1 MSTTQLHAE
10 RAHKC
15 CWRPSERI
23 TECTWSCLG
32 VSFRVLQTKE
42 PFFTKLSSLTHTYA
56 CNTFVLNML
65 GRRDMQACHTYT
77 PDIDRDSHTRGFAG
91 PAAHQRAHL
100 DAYDQRLPGGITQR
114 AMARPRQPAHGR
126 PVQASLQALPQP
138 AAPCPPCTCTAAAA
152 ADLRPRCERGKLLKV
167 KGSILCVWGGAAAAR
182 SIIRVVRQLQNYG
195 KIRAKI
201 WRRAVENGVARVRW
215 QGLACRADLPF
226 D

>member
-114 AMARPRQPAHGR
+114 AAARPRQPAHGR
-126 PVQASLQALPQP
+126 PSCVRPCRRSRSLLHLAHLARASLPLLLTSGR
-138 AAPCPPCTCTAAAA
+138 AAKEANC
-152 ADLRPRCERGKLLKV
+152 
-167 KGSILCVWGGAAAAR
+167 
-182 SIIRVVRQLQNYG
+182 
-195 KIRAKI
+195 
-201 WRRAVENGVARVRW
+201 
-215 QGLACRADLPF
+215 
-226 D
+226 